1 MLHPLQ
7 PSASKVASSRELPC
21 WHEEYNMEKQ
31 QNTSNQQQSA
41 KPGQPSNPMS
51 GKPAQSTPTPQR
63 GSQPAQTG
71 TGNKK

>member
-1 MLHPLQ
+1 
-7 PSASKVASSRELPC
+7 
-21 WHEEYNMEKQ
+21 MEKQ

-51 GKPAQSTPTPQR
+51 GKPAQPTPQR
-63 GSQPAQTG
+63 GNQPAQTG